1 MSINSLLP
9 EKPEDLADLE
19 RQISALEHG
28 FNQAQKEFEHKAE
41 MEKLRNEFDQKLEA
55 ATEWISDQ
63 LATLA
68 MMKTVPPM
76 EMILEPQKLQICA
89 IQKES
94 QKRRGRVDRLKE
106 ISKSLNDEK
115 SSDIESLESDWDRLD
130 GDLELRKQEIEEIGH
145 H

>member
-63 LATLA
+63 LVFPSTLYGVSV
-68 MMKTVPPM
+68 T
-76 EMILEPQKLQICA
+76 
-89 IQKES
+89 
-94 QKRRGRVDRLKE
+94 
-106 ISKSLNDEK
+106 N
-115 SSDIESLESDWDRLD
+115 W
-130 GDLELRKQEIEEIGH
+130 
-145 H
+145 